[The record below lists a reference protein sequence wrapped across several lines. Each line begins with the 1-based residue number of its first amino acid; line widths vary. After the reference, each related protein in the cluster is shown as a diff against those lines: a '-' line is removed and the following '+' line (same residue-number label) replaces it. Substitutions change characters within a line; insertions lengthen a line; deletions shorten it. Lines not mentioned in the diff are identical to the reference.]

1 VTGTPL
7 TLEWFFA
14 SDGTAANMKPILYNV
29 AAQAGRGVP
38 SDFLSSVK
46 NQFGGSIHGI
56 LDIQL
61 GAVLGAAWNKTTEVY
76 EALRS
81 RKRLTVSLLEHEIG
95 SVHHPAVDIYYGQ
108 RRVAEVKFE
117 VELLL
122 HLEGVR
128 LFIRNGR
135 IQEIQSGTC
144 SGVGELRWSN
154 IVLIRRSTRRFNLP
168 GKIRLS

>member
-14 SDGTAANMKPILYNV
+14 SDGATANMKPILSNV

-38 SDFLSSVK
+38 SDFLSSVE

-61 GAVLGAAWNKTTEVY
+61 GAVLGAAWNKTADVY

-108 RRVAEVKFE
+108 TFVAEVKFE
-117 VELLL
+117 IELFL
-122 HLEGVR
+122 HLEGIK

-135 IQEIQSGTC
+135 IEEVRSGTC

-154 IVLIRRSTRRFNLP
+154 IVLIRRSTPAVNLP